1 MAKSKGVLIDL
12 KKTNKSVEQAL
23 RDLRIQLEDEMELLK
38 QNRYHIKPTT
48 KKRERNK
55 VRKANIRKYNKYN

>member
-1 MAKSKGVLIDL
+1 MAKKGVAVDL

-23 RDLRIQLEDEMELLK
+23 RDLRIQLEDDMEYLK
-38 QNRYHIKPTT
+38 ANRYYAKPTT
-48 KKRERNK
+48 RRREREK